1 MQLPQIRELFRH
13 EIDRYS
19 RDFKGYETIRS
30 FVLTPDA
37 FTTDNDLMTQTLKIK
52 RRNVV
57 TRYKQDLANLYLVA
71 AA

>member
-1 MQLPQIRELFRH
+1 MCWK
-13 EIDRYS
+13 EIDRHS
-19 RDFKGYETIRS
+19 RDFKGYEQIRS
-30 FVLTPDA
+30 FVLTPDP

-57 TRYKQDLANLYLVA
+57 TRYKQDIAALYA